1 MTYLHGLDTSM
12 VKEYRSTNMII
23 QSILE
28 TLIHTDP
35 DHPYLKS
42 GKIKSHV
49 VKSCGLKVITAEKYL
64 EKMEKAGYIITRNE
78 SWGERTITILDITPK
93 GRERYTWFVKINT
106 ELE

>member
-1 MTYLHGLDTSM
+1 M
-12 VKEYRSTNMII
+12 VKEYRSNNLII

-28 TLIHTDP
+28 TLIHTDS

-49 VKSCGLKVITAEKYL
+49 IKSCGLKVATAEKYL
-64 EKMEKAGYIITRNE
+64 EKMEKAGYIITRTE
-78 SWGERTITILDITPK
+78 PWGERTITIIDITQK
-93 GRERYTWFVKINT
+93 GRERYEWFVKINA